1 MQKPLKFFAWL
12 YSQRPDC
19 GLAADTGPG
28 IVITGGQPANVKAD
42 LIVAFLKWILLMK
55 EWTAKAVQK
64 VNGEYAGLRAV
75 AVQCSFLLML
85 MVEG

>member
-1 MQKPLKFFAWL
+1 MQKPLKVFSGL
-12 YSQRPDC
+12 YGQRPDC
-19 GLAADTGPG
+19 GLVADTSPG
-28 IVITGGQPANVKAD
+28 VVITGGQPIDVKAD
-42 LIVAFLKWILLMK
+42 LIVAFLKWILLME

-75 AVQCSFLLML
+75 AMQCSFLLML